1 MHHPHQSMV
10 RHEASSMQR
19 RTAETESVEASA
31 NVADLQTS
39 KSGSLGKRHTESSRN
54 PLQARQSQGQ
64 TDALSDTSGKPI
76 NSFGRRRDP
85 ALTLP
90 PTDVRPHRSDWH
102 SWLLV
107 LAHLLH
113 LLHLQSE
120 TLVAVRCVSRYS
132 HASGTAR
139 CQPCNVAMCLWV
151 CVTGNREKTTLL
163 RIDDN
168 VRTGLADCDGLH
180 RVQHDAV
187 MGRNSKKK
195 ERRRR
200 DLPCRFGRF
209 GTKNRHIWKTKCRA
223 HDFFFSASSCCV
235 VYGTAC
241 GRNYTHTKG
250 PNYNFALGSWIE
262 VLKTGGSCHESC
274 LAPVVFIAA
283 PHPVHASLSIPH
295 APDTPLRHHSN
306 VRIKSIDFL
315 SAGRLP

>member
-151 CVTGNREKTTLL
+151 CAKGSPQERHYGSGLTT
-163 RIDDN
+163 
-168 VRTGLADCDGLH
+168 TCAPGWPT
-180 RVQHDAV
+180 V
-187 MGRNSKKK
+187 MV
-195 ERRRR
+195 
-200 DLPCRFGRF
+200 C
-209 GTKNRHIWKTKCRA
+209 I
-223 HDFFFSASSCCV
+223 
-235 VYGTAC
+235 
-241 GRNYTHTKG
+241 
-250 PNYNFALGSWIE
+250 
-262 VLKTGGSCHESC
+262 
-274 LAPVVFIAA
+274 VFNMM
-283 PHPVHASLSIPH
+283 L
-295 APDTPLRHHSN
+295 
-306 VRIKSIDFL
+306 
-315 SAGRLP
+315 